1 VARKR
6 EAGFTLVEV
15 VIAFLILAIALLAF
29 SSMVYFGIFSTNRSS
44 SETVATNLAQMLLE
58 EIKENPSNW
67 LGKEIE
73 RATFNGAEYNEY
85 LYDAFVFPTQAQSEN
100 DFYTAWVKVYFP
112 LPQGEGNI
120 VLKTFIAP

>member
-1 VARKR
+1 MVARKR

-15 VIAFLILAIALLAF
+15 VIAVLILAIALLAF

-58 EIKENPSNW
+58 EMKENPSSW
-67 LGKEIE
+67 LGKETE

-85 LYDAFVFPTQAQSEN
+85 LYDAFVFPAQSEN
-100 DFYTAWVKVYFP
+100 DLYTAWVRVYFP